1 MLLFSIHMCC
11 IRLGI
16 KHRYCRI
23 HQTDS
28 PSLRQ
33 FLMDLKFHSV
43 FLLTEKYGNRYIAK
57 PRFINKTLRKCFH
70 ITCTCIKFINYIF
83 RLLNWLQTLTPG
95 LGLIRIQ
102 KTMITSSLYICLQA
116 TLSGSAAAGFTLTQV
131 IALFDNLQSFAN
143 NHVSRKK
150 CARTSTAK

>member
-83 RLLNWLQTLTPG
+83 RLLNWLRTLTPG

-102 KTMITSSLYICLQA
+102 KTMITSSLYNTFVYRQHSLVLQ
-116 TLSGSAAAGFTLTQV
+116 LLGSP
-131 IALFDNLQSFAN
+131 
-143 NHVSRKK
+143 
-150 CARTSTAK
+150 